1 MRQPTP
7 DEARG
12 RESLP
17 RTDHLYDIDYDIYD
31 SLYSDFV
38 DDIELIKSIARD
50 IGGPILELMSGTGR
64 VLLPL
69 AREGYET
76 WGVDINEAMT
86 SKLREKLSKEPS
98 EVGRRVHL
106 VKSDVRGFQLG
117 RRFKLIFIVLNS
129 FLHLNTP
136 KDQEAC
142 LRAVAAHL
150 EPDGLFLA
158 AFFNPDLNRP
168 EKFLKLNKVIKV
180 EGGEMMWMESQTFDL
195 PAQSTTIYFIYDIL
209 GPGGDIKRRL
219 GKTTLRLVFRQE
231 MEHLLG
237 RCGLRAVKVMGG
249 FDGRPFRSDS
259 GMQIYLCKRA
269 DAKG

>member
-1 MRQPTP
+1 
-7 DEARG
+7 
-12 RESLP
+12 
-17 RTDHLYDIDYDIYD
+17 
-31 SLYSDFV
+31 
-38 DDIELIKSIARD
+38 
-50 IGGPILELMSGTGR
+50 MSGTGR
-64 VLLPL
+64 ILLPL
-69 AREGYET
+69 AREGHDI
-76 WGVDINEAMT
+76 WGLDINERMT
-86 SKLREKLSKEPS
+86 ARLKKKLASESKD
-98 EVGRRVHL
+98 VGKRVHL
-106 VKSDVRGFQLG
+106 VKGDVRSFRLDQKF
-117 RRFKLIFIVLNS
+117 RLIFVTLNS

-136 KDQEAC
+136 EDQEAC
-142 LRAVAAHL
+142 LRAVATHL

-195 PAQSTTIYFIYDIL
+195 PAQSTTIYFIYDLL